1 MIERILKKEQAVL
14 VGICHKEQKRE
25 QMLEYLE
32 ELKLLTYSS
41 GATPVKVFTQN
52 IHSYDPAT
60 LIGKGKVAEIKAY
73 IDEHPEVDMVIFDE
87 ELSPS
92 QQRNLEK
99 ETKRKIMDRTGLILD
114 IFAGRAQT
122 AYAKTQVELAQY
134 EYLLPR
140 LAGMWTHLE
149 KQQGGIGMRGPGESE
164 IETDRRR
171 ARKRIAL
178 LKDRLVEVDKQMSSQ
193 RKNRGQ
199 FIRVSLVGYTNAGKS
214 TIMNLISKSDVY
226 AEDTLFA
233 TLDTTVRK
241 ITFETTPFL
250 LSDTVGFIRKLPTFL
265 VEAFKSTL
273 DEVREADI
281 LLHVVDVS
289 HPSFEAHINSVNETL
304 IELKAIDKPIILVLN
319 KTDLYRIA
327 DEDGYLHEVS
337 LEDMKKSWIA
347 KLHPHCVFV
356 SAAGRTNIDELR
368 EVMLKLIKEQY
379 KVRYPYNTYA

>member
-1 MIERILKKEQAVL
+1 MIERIPKKEQAVL
-14 VGICHKEQKRE
+14 VGICHKEQKKE

-41 GATPVKVFTQN
+41 GAIPVKVFTQN
-52 IHSYDPAT
+52 IHTYDPAT
-60 LIGKGKVAEIKAY
+60 LIGKGKVAEIKTY
-73 IDEHPEVDMVIFDE
+73 IEEHPDVDMVIFDE

-99 ETKRKIMDRTGLILD
+99 ETKRKVMDRTALILD

-149 KQQGGIGMRGPGESE
+149 KQRGGIGMRGPGESE

-171 ARKRIAL
+171 ARNRIAL
-178 LKDRLVEVDKQMSSQ
+178 LKDRLAEIDKQMNSQ

-214 TIMNLISKSDVY
+214 TLMNLISKSDVY

-241 ITFETTPFL
+241 ITFDTTPFL

-289 HPSFEAHINSVNETL
+289 HPSFEDHIKSVNETL
-304 IELKAIDKPIILVLN
+304 IELKAIDKPIILVFN
-319 KTDLYRIA
+319 KTDLYRVA
-327 DEDGYLHEVS
+327 DDDGYLHSVS

-347 KLHPHCVFV
+347 KMHPHCVFI
-356 SAAGRTNIDELR
+356 SAIGRTNIEELR
-368 EVMLKLIKEQY
+368 EIMLKLIKAQY

>member
-1 MIERILKKEQAVL
+1 MIERIPKKEQAVL
-14 VGICHKEQKRE
+14 VGICCKEQPKE

-32 ELKLLTYSS
+32 ELKLLTRSS
-41 GATPVKVFTQN
+41 GANPIKVFTQN
-52 IHSYDPAT
+52 VHSFDPAT

-73 IDEHPEVDMVIFDE
+73 IEEHPDVDMVIFDE

-214 TIMNLISKSDVY
+214 TLMNLISKSDVY

-289 HPSFEAHINSVNETL
+289 HPSFEDHINAVNETL
-304 IELKAIDKPIILVLN
+304 IELKAIDKPIILVFN

-327 DEDGYLHEVS
+327 DDDGYLHEVS

-347 KLHPHCVFV
+347 NLHPHSVFV
-356 SAAGRTNIDELR
+356 SAVGKTNIHELR
-368 EVMLKLIKEQY
+368 EVMLKVIREEYVK
-379 KVRYPYNTYA
+379 RYPYVTF

>member
-1 MIERILKKEQAVL
+1 MIERIQKKEQAVL
-14 VGICHKEQKRE
+14 VGISHREQSRE

-32 ELKLLTYSS
+32 ELKLLCYSS
-41 GATPVKVFTQN
+41 GAVPVKVFTQN
-52 IHSYDPAT
+52 IHVYDPAT

-73 IDEHPEVDMVIFDE
+73 IEEHPDVDMIIFDE

-92 QQRNLEK
+92 QQRNLER

-149 KQQGGIGMRGPGESE
+149 KQRGGIGMRGPGESE

-171 ARKRIAL
+171 ARNRIAL
-178 LKDRLVEVDKQMSSQ
+178 LKERLAEIDKQMNSQ

-214 TIMNLISKSDVY
+214 TLMNLISKSDVY

-289 HPSFEAHINSVNETL
+289 HPSFEDHINSVNQTL
-304 IELKAIDKPIILVLN
+304 TELKASDKPMIVVFN

-327 DEDGYLHEVS
+327 DDDGYLHEVS

-347 KLHPHCVFV
+347 KMHPHSVFI
-356 SAAGRTNIDELR
+356 SAVGRTNIEELR
-368 EVMLKLIKEQY
+368 EIMLKLIKAQY

>member
-14 VGICHKEQKRE
+14 VGICHREQTKEQ
-25 QMLEYLE
+25 MMEYLE
-32 ELKLLTYSS
+32 ELKLLCSSS
-41 GATPVKVFTQN
+41 GAIPVKVFTQN
-52 IHSYDPAT
+52 VHSFDPAT
-60 LIGKGKVAEIKAY
+60 LIGKGKVSEIKTY
-73 IDEHPEVDMVIFDE
+73 VEEHPEVDMIIFDE

-149 KQQGGIGMRGPGESE
+149 KQRGGIGMRGPGESE

-171 ARKRIAL
+171 ARNRIAL
-178 LKDRLVEVDKQMSSQ
+178 LKERLAEIDKQMNSQ

-214 TIMNLISKSDVY
+214 TLMNLISKSDVY

-281 LLHVVDVS
+281 LLHVVDIS
-289 HPSFEAHINSVNETL
+289 HPSFEDHIKSVNETL
-304 IELKAIDKPIILVLN
+304 IELKAIDKPIILVFN

-327 DEDGYLHEVS
+327 DDDGYLHSVT
-337 LEDMKKSWIA
+337 LAAMKKSWIA
-347 KLHPHCVFV
+347 KLHPHCVFI
-356 SAAGRTNIDELR
+356 SAVGKTNIDELR
-368 EVMLKLIKEQY
+368 DTMLKLIKAQY

>member
-1 MIERILKKEQAVL
+1 MIERTPKQEQAIL
-14 VGICHKEQKRE
+14 VGISHKDQTKE
-25 QMLEYLE
+25 QMLEYME

-41 GATPVKVFTQN
+41 GAAPSKIFTQN

-60 LIGKGKVAEIKAY
+60 LIGKGKVEEITNY
-73 IDEHPEVDMVIFDE
+73 IVDHPEIDMVIFDE

-99 ETKRKIMDRTGLILD
+99 ETKRKVMDRTALILD

-149 KQQGGIGMRGPGESE
+149 KQRGGIGMRGPGESE

-171 ARKRIAL
+171 ARNRIAL
-178 LKDRLVEVDKQMSSQ
+178 LKERLKEIDKQMTSQ

-199 FIRVSLVGYTNAGKS
+199 LIRVSLVGYTNAGKS
-214 TIMNLISKSDVY
+214 TIMSLISKSDVY

-241 ITFETTPFL
+241 MSFDNTPFL

-281 LLHVVDVS
+281 LLHVVDIS
-289 HPSFEAHINSVNETL
+289 HPSFEQHIAAVNQTL
-304 IELKAIDKPIILVLN
+304 IELKAIDKPIILVFN
-319 KTDLYRIA
+319 KTDLYRVA
-327 DEDGYLHEVS
+327 DEDGNLLSVP
-337 LEDMKKSWIA
+337 LETIKKSWIA
-347 KLHPHCVFV
+347 NLHPHCVFI
-356 SAAGRTNIDELR
+356 SATGKSNIDELR
-368 EVMLKLIKEQY
+368 EIMLKLIREAYTQ
-379 KVRYPYNTYA
+379 RYPYMTV

>member
-1 MIERILKKEQAVL
+1 MIERIQKKEQAVL
-14 VGICHKEQKRE
+14 VGISHAGQTKE

-32 ELKLLTYSS
+32 ELKLLCYSS
-41 GATPVKVFTQN
+41 GAIPVKVFTQN

-60 LIGKGKVAEIKAY
+60 LIGKGKVSEIKDY
-73 IDEHPEVDMVIFDE
+73 IENQPEIDMIIFDE

-92 QQRNLEK
+92 QQRNLER
-99 ETKRKIMDRTGLILD
+99 ETKRKILDRTGLILD

-149 KQQGGIGMRGPGESE
+149 KQRGGIGLRGPGESE

-171 ARKRIAL
+171 ARNRIAL
-178 LKDRLVEVDKQMSSQ
+178 LKERLVEIDKQMNSQ

-214 TIMNLISKSDVY
+214 TLMNLISKSDVY

-241 ITFETTPFL
+241 ITFDTTPFL

-281 LLHVVDVS
+281 LLHVVDIS
-289 HPSFEAHINSVNETL
+289 HPSFEDHIKSVNQTL
-304 IELKAIDKPIILVLN
+304 NELKAIDKPMILVFN

-327 DEDGYLHEVS
+327 DDDGYLHEVS

-347 KLHPHCVFV
+347 KIHPHCVFI
-356 SAAGRTNIDELR
+356 SAAARTNIEELR
-368 EVMLKLIKEQY
+368 EVMLKQIKAQY